1 MNDHTNPFII
11 DELVRRLAAD
21 MGQIS
26 ARGTFMNLYLNG
38 KFKGYYN
45 PTERIDSDFL
55 NSWHGTESE
64 WDIVA
69 QFGEIREG
77 DVVMWNRRKSAM
89 QKNLAVTS
97 NYAEVERLLDV
108 DNFIDYIMLNV
119 YSNTGDW
126 PHNNW
131 RAARERVPGGKWKF
145 IPWDAEWSFG
155 NNGRNVTGNNLSSGP
170 LAGDADIAR
179 FYRA

>member
-11 DELVRRLAAD
+11 DELVRRLAGD
-21 MGQIS
+21 MGQVS

-69 QFGEIREG
+69 QFGEIER
-77 DVVMWNRRKSAM
+77 AM
-89 QKNLAVTS
+89 S
-97 NYAEVERLLDV
+97 
-108 DNFIDYIMLNV
+108 
-119 YSNTGDW
+119 
-126 PHNNW
+126 
-131 RAARERVPGGKWKF
+131 
-145 IPWDAEWSFG
+145 
-155 NNGRNVTGNNLSSGP
+155 
-170 LAGDADIAR
+170 
-179 FYRA
+179 